1 MPNNIY
7 QPTEEIFLKAREL
20 LMNDDVVAF
29 PTETIY
35 GLGANALSDIG
46 AKRIFEL
53 KGRPN
58 DNPLIVHL
66 GEKSQ
71 ISDYAFVE
79 NDIQQHII
87 DKLMPWPITLLL
99 PKKEGI
105 SSVACNVPLVG
116 IRLPSNTIAQQF
128 LRIVGLP
135 IVAPSANI
143 SGKPSPTNALMVYDN
158 LGEKVPMIIDG
169 GESEAGIESTVVQV
183 IPIDGSFKILIL
195 RPWFVTKDDLE
206 QCFDGTIEV
215 EYSKKNPELSPGMR
229 YKHYSIT
236 GEVKI
241 VSEVDETLL
250 KEDRKIWFLVTKE
263 FWEDHQEFFWM
274 LSEEVQVKIW
284 GSYENLATCAHS
296 LFESYHSFEQD
307 NIELLY
313 VENLPE
319 VGIGYSIM
327 NRVKRSAEAL

>member
-1 MPNNIY
+1 MQNIY
-7 QPTEEIFLKAREL
+7 QPTEETFLKAREL
-20 LMNDDVVAF
+20 LMNDNVVVF

-35 GLGANALSDIG
+35 GLGANALSDVG
-46 AKRIFEL
+46 ARRIFEL

-66 GEKSQ
+66 WEKSQ
-71 ISDYAFVE
+71 ISDYAVVE
-79 NDIQQHII
+79 NEIQQHII

-128 LRIVGLP
+128 LKTVGLP

-143 SGKPSPTNALMVYDN
+143 SGKPSPTNAMMVYDN

-183 IPIDGSFKILIL
+183 VPVEGGFKILIL
-195 RPWFVTKDDLE
+195 RPGFVTKGDLE
-206 QCFDGTIEV
+206 KCFDWTIEV
-215 EYSKKNPELSPGMR
+215 EYSQKNPELSPGMR

-241 VSEVDETLL
+241 ISEVDMSLL
-250 KEDRKIWFLVTKE
+250 TEWKKIWFLVTQE
-263 FWEDHQEFFWM
+263 FLEDNQEFFGM
-274 LSEEVQVKIW
+274 ILEEVQIKIW
-284 GSYENLATCAHS
+284 GSYENLVSCAHS

-307 NIELLY
+307 NINLLY
-313 VENLPE
+313 VEQLPE

-327 NRVKRSAEAL
+327 NRVKRSAEIF